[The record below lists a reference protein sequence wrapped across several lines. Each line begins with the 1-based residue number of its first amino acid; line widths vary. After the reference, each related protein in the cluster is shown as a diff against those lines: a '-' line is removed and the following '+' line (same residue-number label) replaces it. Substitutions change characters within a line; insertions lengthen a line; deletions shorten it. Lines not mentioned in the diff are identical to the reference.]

1 MKEEYRRYLLV
12 KAEMA
17 KIRLGMNVGM
27 SMSINRNPLSGSS
40 LLVPLII
47 LSLESI
53 DGQDNMSVLNDAHR
67 DLNLVISED
76 SYMTPAL
83 SYDEFLANQRDKNL
97 TKLGINE

>member
-12 KAEMA
+12 KAEMT
-17 KIRLGMNVGM
+17 KIRIGMNAG
-27 SMSINRNPLSGSS
+27 MSINRNPLSGSS

-53 DGQDNMSVLNDAHR
+53 VEQDNMSVLNDAYN

-83 SYDEFLANQRDKNL
+83 SYEEFLTNQRDKNL